1 MPKEIYLV
9 KVGMTMT
16 EGMVSEWFIADGA
29 EVIKGELL
37 YALETEKINL
47 DVDADASGTVR
58 HSVETGINLAP
69 GDVVGYIYE
78 AGEAIPETS
87 LTIAVTE
94 PAVSIEAAPDT
105 QAKPSAPLVAAVTQ
119 QLKSSPAAR
128 RLAGELKVDITA
140 LTGTGPAGRIVEA
153 DVLLASSG
161 PVPVKASPLARRL
174 AEQRGI
180 DLSMVRGSGPSG
192 RIVQADLD
200 GLESRPAIKAAGTAG
215 SAAQV
220 IPMKGMRKT
229 IAERMQQSLQN
240 SAQLSMDMLAGMDD
254 AVSMRTQLLKE
265 WEGEARPTYTDFVVK
280 ATAKALRLHPQMNS
294 VFAPAGI
301 TLLDEIHIGI
311 AVAVSE
317 GLLVPVIRNAD
328 QLSLKE
334 IAVESARLA
343 SSAREGSL
351 GLDDYAGGTFTLSA
365 LGMYGVDSFTP
376 IINQPQSGILGI
388 NRVFDGLAWDQDR
401 PIKTK
406 QMNLSLTWDHRVI
419 DGAPAAEFLATVVE
433 LISQPYRLLV

>member
-1 MPKEIYLV
+1 
-9 KVGMTMT
+9 
-16 EGMVSEWFIADGA
+16 
-29 EVIKGELL
+29 
-37 YALETEKINL
+37 
-47 DVDADASGTVR
+47 
-58 HSVETGINLAP
+58 
-69 GDVVGYIYE
+69 
-78 AGEAIPETS
+78 
-87 LTIAVTE
+87 
-94 PAVSIEAAPDT
+94 
-105 QAKPSAPLVAAVTQ
+105 
-119 QLKSSPAAR
+119 
-128 RLAGELKVDITA
+128 
-140 LTGTGPAGRIVEA
+140 
-153 DVLLASSG
+153 
-161 PVPVKASPLARRL
+161 
-174 AEQRGI
+174 
-180 DLSMVRGSGPSG
+180 
-192 RIVQADLD
+192 
-200 GLESRPAIKAAGTAG
+200 LESRPAIKAAGTAG

-294 VFAPAGI
+294 VFAPTGI

-311 AVAVSE
+311 AVAVAE

-388 NRVFDGLAWDQDR
+388 NRIFDGLAWDQDR